1 MSTEEILGK
10 TYKKNSENCT
20 KDIVKKSTITLY
32 ILPLMLYSDNRL
44 LCPHERRHY
53 KDKSPPQSF
62 FGDSAAFQRIR
73 MITGDTHKEDMIS

>member
-10 TYKKNSENCT
+10 TYKKNSKNCT

-62 FGDSAAFQRIR
+62 F
-73 MITGDTHKEDMIS
+73 